1 MVCPDFLAPQPLT
14 LAPRLI
20 NNVYV
25 TAEIT
30 YYTAH
35 VRHEL
40 LTLSRG
46 TRLLTRY
53 SLGHELFCAECLQE
67 HHHKNPGCCYTGLHC
82 SNSMIMVY
90 KVMLWLA
97 ILCLCCGCCYGCC
110 VSQERINLSAFPMLL
125 ESPSSLLT
133 HTLPTLCLAY
143 SEESVNSETIGIM
156 NRMKSNIATHSSI
169 LAQAILRTEEPSGLQ
184 SNGLSR
190 VRYHLAPTLEASDQ
204 NTFHFLGACGYS
216 TSQK

>member
-1 MVCPDFLAPQPLT
+1 MAWSGSLAPQPLT
-14 LAPRLI
+14 HAPCFV
-20 NNVYV
+20 NNDYV
-25 TAEIT
+25 TAEVWDHL
-30 YYTAH
+30 YHCAWM
-35 VRHEL
+35 
-40 LTLSRG
+40 SRG
-46 TRLLTRY
+46 THLLMGYCVQYACMSFTMKALAAAA
-53 SLGHELFCAECLQE
+53 S
-67 HHHKNPGCCYTGLHC
+67 GLHW
-82 SNSMIMVY
+82 SNTMVTLY

-169 LAQAILRTEEPSGLQ
+169 LA
-184 SNGLSR
+184 
-190 VRYHLAPTLEASDQ
+190 
-204 NTFHFLGACGYS
+204 
-216 TSQK
+216 